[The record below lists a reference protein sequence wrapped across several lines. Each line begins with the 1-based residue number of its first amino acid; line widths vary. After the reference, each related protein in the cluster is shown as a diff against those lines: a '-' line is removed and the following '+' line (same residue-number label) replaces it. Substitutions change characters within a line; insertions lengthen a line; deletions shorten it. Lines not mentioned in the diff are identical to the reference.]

1 MTRSNFL
8 VSLALGIILSACS
21 IGQTA
26 TADDST
32 PRQMNV
38 LLIISD
44 DLRTE
49 LGCYGSELAKTPCL
63 DALAA
68 KGVRFDRAYCQFPL
82 CNPSRSSMLTSRR
95 PTTLG
100 VFGNRT
106 WFGTENPQI
115 VSLPKYFRQHGYDT
129 FRAGKI
135 FHGGIDDAK
144 AWTRGGQDRYYGT
157 GATAE
162 VPLRRLNQ
170 ASAEEGLGPTLTK
183 AQRSD
188 RWIVLNGDGEK
199 SGDYQATDRAIAYL
213 RDAGEQ
219 PFFLSLGLSKPH
231 SPLEAPQQFFDRFDV
246 DQIPL
251 PVDFAPRPTV
261 PDGFPSGSIRPKN
274 ADLFIGRDASPQE
287 AREMIRAY
295 LASTAWVD
303 WNVGRLLDVL
313 EESGMSENTIVIF
326 WGDHGYQ
333 LGEKGKWSKAG
344 SLWEQGIRVPLL
356 IYDPR
361 VRGNGEACPRVVES
375 IDIYPTLI
383 NLCGLPADDQL
394 EGRSLSPL
402 LSNPQS
408 AWDYP
413 AYSVWS
419 EDGNHVTGVS
429 VRTERWHYAEYYG
442 RGAGAFLTEP
452 AVDPHEMTNLV
463 EQMEYAQIVN
473 ELSRLARDHTASHRP
488 PD

>member
-1 MTRSNFL
+1 MRSNFL
-8 VSLALGIILSACS
+8 GFLALGILLSACTS
-21 IGQTA
+21 GQTA
-26 TADDST
+26 QADDST
-32 PRQMNV
+32 PRQMNL

-44 DLRTE
+44 DLRNE
-49 LGCYGSELAKTPCL
+49 LGCYGSELAKTPHL

-68 KGVRFDRAYCQFPL
+68 KSVRFDRAYCQFPL

-95 PTTLG
+95 STTLG

-106 WFGTENPQI
+106 WFGSENPQV
-115 VSLPKYFRQHGYDT
+115 VSLPKYFKQHGYDT
-129 FRAGKI
+129 VRAGKI
-135 FHGGIDDAK
+135 FHGGIDDAD

-157 GATAE
+157 GVTAE
-162 VPLRRLNQ
+162 VLRQRRNQ
-170 ASAEEGLGPTLTK
+170 ASAEESQRPTLTK

-188 RWIVLNGDGEK
+188 RWVVLNGDGEK

-213 RDAGEQ
+213 RDASEQ
-219 PFFLSLGLSKPH
+219 PFFLGLGLSKPH
-231 SPLEAPQQFFDRFDV
+231 SPLEAPQRFFDRFDV

-261 PDGFPSGSIRPKN
+261 PDGFPAGSIRPKN

-313 EESGMSENTIVIF
+313 DEVGMSENTIVIF

-361 VRGNGEACPRVVES
+361 VHGNGEACPRVVES
-375 IDIYPTLI
+375 VDIYPTLLD
-383 NLCGLPADDQL
+383 LCGLPADDEL

-442 RGAGAFLTEP
+442 RGAGSFLTEP
-452 AVDPHEMTNLV
+452 AADPHELTNLV
-463 EQMEYAQIVN
+463 EQMEYEQVVN
-473 ELSRLARDHTASHRP
+473 ELSRLARDYTAGHRP
-488 PD
+488 SD